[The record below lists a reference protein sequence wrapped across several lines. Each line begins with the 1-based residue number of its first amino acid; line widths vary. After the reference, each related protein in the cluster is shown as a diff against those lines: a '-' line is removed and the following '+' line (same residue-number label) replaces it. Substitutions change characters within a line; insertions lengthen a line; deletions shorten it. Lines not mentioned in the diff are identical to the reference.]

1 MKFVCVSAMKAPCE
15 AERGDKARLHMNHDK
30 KSEPPM
36 NPPRVKKDP
45 FAPHVREAKEPV
57 RIRSP
62 AKSSIRGDVKTDPLV
77 SNADILA
84 FLKANWQK

>member
-1 MKFVCVSAMKAPCE
+1 MSSKG
-15 AERGDKARLHMNHDK
+15 AEEKARLHLNHDK

-36 NPPRVKKDP
+36 NPPRVKKDR
-45 FAPHVREAKEPV
+45 FAPAPKEEKEPV

-62 AKSSIRGDVKTDPLV
+62 AKSSIRGDVKEEPLI

-84 FLKANWQK
+84 FLKANINLAK